1 MKKTV
6 IGISIGF
13 LIVFSFGIFEI
24 LYLESI
30 TKELISYAEKVE
42 SFTDNDKK
50 TQEITDFRELWNKN
64 KKFLSVLVDHQDINK
79 IESALVEIES
89 ILKNN
94 LNSSHISTNF
104 ALLKL
109 YIEDMADERK
119 FTLRN
124 VL

>member
-13 LIVFSFGIFEI
+13 LIVFSFGIFEM

-30 TKELISYAEKVE
+30 TEELISYTEKVE

-50 TQEITDFRELWNKN
+50 VQEITGFRELWNKN
-64 KKFLSVLVDHQDINK
+64 QKFLSVLVDHQDIHK

-94 LNSSHISTNF
+94 LTSSHISTNF

>member
-1 MKKTV
+1 MKKT
-6 IGISIGF
+6 IIWISIGF
-13 LIVFSFGIFEI
+13 LLVISFGIFEI
-24 LYLESI
+24 IYLENATS
-30 TKELISYAEKVE
+30 ELISYIEKIE
-42 SFTDNDKK
+42 NSPSDDDKA
-50 TQEITDFRELWNKN
+50 QEITAFRELWDKN
-64 KKFLSVLVDHQDINK
+64 QKFLSVLVDHQDIHK

-109 YIEDMADERK
+109 YIDNMADERK
-119 FTLRN
+119 FTLKN